1 MAKSKYI
8 TTRKI
13 IGVKVIPIGSV
24 LELTEEQANHPLY
37 RTRVRKADSTVQLE
51 AASPAASTGEKERK
65 GKIIAKL
72 KELKIDFDG
81 RKNADELGALLPPD
95 ELKALFPTE

>member
-1 MAKSKYI
+1 MPKFEVIKSWH
-8 TTRKI
+8 
-13 IGVKVIPIGSV
+13 GVKVGDVVV
-24 LELTEEQANHPLY
+24 LDEVHPALKANVRALKGQAAELVP
-37 RTRVRKADSTVQLE
+37 ST
-51 AASPAASTGEKERK
+51 PAASTGEKERK